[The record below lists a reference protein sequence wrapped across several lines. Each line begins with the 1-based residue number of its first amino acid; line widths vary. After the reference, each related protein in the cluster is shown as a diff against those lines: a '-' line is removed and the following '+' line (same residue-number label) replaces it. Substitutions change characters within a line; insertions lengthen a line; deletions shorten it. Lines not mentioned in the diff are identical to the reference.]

1 MERKIPLTTLKLL
14 SSKMGLRKKSKKLEV
29 SSRQNKFEI
38 QSNGDNSDKLTKYIK
53 VIDNYSIIYYL
64 SD

>member
-1 MERKIPLTTLKLL
+1 MERRIPLTTLKLL
-14 SSKMGLRKKSKKLEV
+14 SSKMDLRKKSKKLEV

-53 VIDNYSIIYYL
+53 VIERILLYII
-64 SD
+64 

>member
-1 MERKIPLTTLKLL
+1 MERRIALTTLKLL
-14 SSKMGLRKKSKKLEV
+14 SSKMDLRKKSKKLEV

-53 VIDNYSIIYYL
+53 VIERILLYII
-64 SD
+64 